1 MPAWSAWL
9 LHINFNAALRLLPWM
24 ASPRELTVGAP
35 VYAVTLDVISAGL
48 MLAAIFSEDMVL
60 ALSVRFFGCAS
71 GMK

>member
-24 ASPRELTVGAP
+24 VSPRELTVGAP